1 MLIVRVSG
9 TLIVECK
16 AVPFNRINVGI
27 MESGLVLIRAGCFK
41 RAWVP
46 NTAHSLLSGFF
57 SSCKLSHT
65 QSQCNVMHS
74 DLMEPRG
81 PAVELTVCWF
91 CAFVAP
97 ELCQI
102 LSLRVFVTT
111 SEKWIRATIV
121 LKWIL
126 VVNLKKG
133 KHNIHTRNGLD
144 LASRECL
151 LFIICCYRS
160 RHLTQSALAPKWT
173 SSLYFQ

>member
-27 MESGLVLIRAGCFK
+27 IESGLVPIRAGCSK
-41 RAWVP
+41 RAWFP
-46 NTAHSLLSGFF
+46 NTAHPLLSDFL

-81 PAVELTVCWF
+81 PAVELTVRGLCT
-91 CAFVAP
+91 FVAP

-102 LSLRVFVTT
+102 LSLREFVTT
-111 SEKWIRATIV
+111 SEKWIHATIH

-126 VVNLKKG
+126 VVNLKKVNTIYTLEMDWIWPVG
-133 KHNIHTRNGLD
+133 NVY
-144 LASRECL
+144 CL
-151 LFIICCYRS
+151 
-160 RHLTQSALAPKWT
+160 
-173 SSLYFQ
+173 